1 MPRWGSKP
9 PDGWGFS
16 LKGEDGWEGKGE
28 GSWWSPHD
36 LFGKT
41 SSQVFCREMQFGSL
55 GSEALGQ
62 EKLIPQQTGGRL
74 KYFENSKRFS
84 KVPSSGKELSLS
96 RSFY

>member
-41 SSQVFCREMQFGSL
+41 SSQVFCPIFNWVVVVVVDFQVQFP
-55 GSEALGQ
+55 
-62 EKLIPQQTGGRL
+62 KLII
-74 KYFENSKRFS
+74 
-84 KVPSSGKELSLS
+84 
-96 RSFY
+96 SF